1 MNHPIK
7 LTSSMACVA
16 VVLLAAGCGESNAE
30 KMAKEKEK
38 QRLEM
43 EQQALRDLKKSN
55 EAVSDISKKIG
66 RKVEPMDLGIPTEK
80 KTETTPAAPPK
91 Q

>member
-1 MNHPIK
+1 
-7 LTSSMACVA
+7 MACAA
-16 VVLLAAGCGESNAE
+16 VLFLAAGCGESNAE
-30 KMAKEKEK
+30 KMAKEKER

-80 KTETTPAAPPK
+80 KTEAAPAAPPK

>member
-7 LTSSMACVA
+7 LTSSMACA
-16 VVLLAAGCGESNAE
+16 AVLLFSAGCGESNAE
-30 KMAKEKEK
+30 KMAKEKER

-80 KTETTPAAPPK
+80 KTEAPPVAPPK